1 MHICSEKKIILNS
14 NPDCFT
20 MFTELVRIGWSH
32 VSHLSFDGSI
42 PEEVQDT
49 IVIEVRAG
57 QRMAMQ
63 PSSFSTDEFEFQN
76 ISKIFC

>member
-1 MHICSEKKIILNS
+1 M
-14 NPDCFT
+14 
-20 MFTELVRIGWSH
+20 
-32 VSHLSFDGSI
+32 SHLIFDGSI